1 MTTKEDVLA
10 YVTEQ
15 QRQVHLASY
24 RPIYEIVMIEHADKE
39 LIYPNSK
46 HSGFPDMGAS
56 SEIGFYYSIDSAINA
71 LESNACDLR
80 ENIYDAGFILC
91 RFPGL
96 YESVSRAARMY
107 FVWDADEEGYIQ
119 KEEPLIFK
127 HIGL

>member
-1 MTTKEDVLA
+1 MTTKDDVLA

-15 QRQVHLASY
+15 QRQVHLATY
-24 RPIYEIVMIEHADKE
+24 QPIYAIFMIEHADKE
-39 LIYPNSK
+39 LIYPNGK

-80 ENIYDAGFILC
+80 ETVYDAGFILC

-96 YESVSRAARMY
+96 YESSPKEARMY
-107 FVWDADEEGYIQ
+107 FVWDDDEEGYIQ

>member
-15 QRQVHLASY
+15 QKQVHLTSY
-24 RPIYEIVMIEHADKE
+24 RPIYAIFMIEHADKE
-39 LIYPNSK
+39 LVYPNGK

-56 SEIGFYYSIDSAINA
+56 SEIGFYHSIDSAINA

-80 ENIYDAGFILC
+80 ETIYDAGFILC

-96 YESVSRAARMY
+96 YDSSPTEARMY
-107 FVWDADEEGYIQ
+107 FVWDDDEECYIQ